1 MAAHPLSAND
11 AQRFERLILPWLP
24 VLLRMARYIT
34 HNEQDGGDAVQETLL
49 KAMQALGNL
58 NADADVR
65 SWLLTILRRTCIDR
79 FRSVTRRQEISLET
93 ASMDDPADEGSRN
106 AGVYDDQWENPEEL
120 MARFEDEAVSEAMRA
135 LPQDIRWTLL
145 LVDVEQLDQT
155 EAAGILEVPLGTI
168 KSRAH
173 RGRQMLRDRLYS
185 LALSRGWISQPS
197 EELKP

>member
-11 AQRFERLILPWLP
+11 VQRFERLVVPWLP
-24 VLLRMARYIT
+24 LLLRTARYIT
-34 HNEQDGGDAVQETLL
+34 HNEQDGSDAVQETLL
-49 KAMQALGNL
+49 KAMQGLDNL
-58 NADADVR
+58 RADADVR

-79 FRSVTRRQEISLET
+79 FRSVKRRPEISLE
-93 ASMDDPADEGSRN
+93 AANMDDPADDATRS
-106 AGVYDDQWENPEEL
+106 AGVYDAQWENPEEL
-120 MARFEDEAVSEAMRA
+120 MAQFEDEAVGEAMQA

-145 LVDVEQLDQT
+145 LVDVERLDQA
-155 EAAGILEVPLGTI
+155 EAADILEVPLGTI

-173 RGRQMLRDRLYS
+173 RGRQMLRDRLYT